1 VFWVIGIAHPHTKQT
16 KRLSISDTLSQSG
29 SASRIFSSLSWMFVA
44 RVINASSSLVYLA
57 AMTRSLTIESFG
69 IFSII
74 TATAQLVYGLLN
86 FNTWQIMVQYG
97 TAHIVSGDR
106 AALSRL
112 TVFCMLLEGV
122 SALAGLL
129 LIIVFYPLIQH
140 QMGWNGEL
148 ATIAF
153 VYILFFQ
160 LCFRSTPIGLMRIGE
175 FFREATIAEV
185 TMPVLRLI
193 GAVLAVLFS
202 PTLTTFLVI
211 WGGAEMA
218 MALCH
223 WYLALKRSR
232 LMVWQNPVRATR
244 QVLSQEHGIWRF
256 AWITNI
262 GTVLGAVD
270 QQIVMMVT
278 GAWLG
283 PVAAGLFRIGYQ
295 LGRAAAAIVDMISRT
310 LYTEF
315 NRLHASRQMD
325 AIQTLLLRTNRLAML
340 GGAISVSSLLIF
352 GREMIR
358 IVAGP
363 DYIGAYAIVVLMGL
377 ASVIDLVCASY
388 QAALT
393 THGHAGTVLIVRIV
407 STSFLMVS
415 LYPLIQYT
423 GLNAPAIAVLAA
435 TFVAYVG
442 LRIGM
447 ARTPQSYATT

>member
-1 VFWVIGIAHPHTKQT
+1 
-16 KRLSISDTLSQSG
+16 
-29 SASRIFSSLSWMFVA
+29 MFVA

-112 TVFCMLLEGV
+112 TVFCMMLEGT

-129 LIIVFYPLIQH
+129 LIVLFFPLVQH
-140 QMGWNGEL
+140 MMGWDGAL
-148 ATIAF
+148 ASTAF
-153 VYILFFQ
+153 IYILFFQ
-160 LCFRSTPIGLMRIGE
+160 LCFRSTPIGLLRIGE
-175 FFREATIAEV
+175 FFREGTIAEAV
-185 TMPVLRLI
+185 MPALRLV
-193 GAVLAVLFS
+193 GAVLAALFS
-202 PTLTTFLVI
+202 PTLTTFLIV

-223 WYLALKRSR
+223 WYLAFNRSR
-232 LMVWQNPVRATR
+232 LTLWQNPVRAAR
-244 QVLSQEHGIWRF
+244 QVLSQEKGIWRF

-270 QQIVMMVT
+270 QQIVMLVT

-325 AIQTLLLRTNRLAML
+325 AIQTLLRRTNRLAML
-340 GGAISVSSLLIF
+340 GGAISVVSLLLF
-352 GREMIR
+352 GQDMIR

-363 DYIGAYAIVVLMGL
+363 DYTGAYVIVVIMGL

-393 THGHAGTVLIVRIV
+393 THGHAGTVLIVRLV
-407 STSFLMVS
+407 ATLFLMAS
-415 LYPLIQYT
+415 LYPLIQYFNA
-423 GLNAPAIAVLAA
+423 NAPAIAVLAA
-435 TFVAYVG
+435 TSAAYIG

-447 ARTPQSYATT
+447 ARIPKLVR